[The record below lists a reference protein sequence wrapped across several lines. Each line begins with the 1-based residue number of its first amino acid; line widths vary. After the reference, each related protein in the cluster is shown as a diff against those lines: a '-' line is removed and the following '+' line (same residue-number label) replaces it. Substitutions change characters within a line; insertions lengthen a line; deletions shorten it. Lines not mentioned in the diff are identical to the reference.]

1 MGCLSRRGIAF
12 AGCVMLIVAT
22 AACGH
27 VKLHKTEELGGGCEA
42 CAPEGSCDAHAKVC
56 ETPTVHAL
64 ASDLDHLEKHIDWY
78 GSVVAKVPDVWGQAR
93 LTQYREEFEKEMAA
107 EQTTFKTTLSG
118 SLSRSDQAYFAH
130 ATTLA
135 IAAQPKPP
143 LIGRNKSE
151 KTIVP
156 PAPADVVEVSRTEET
171 IDKVGDKSTTTK
183 KTFEQPKTPAPAKE
197 PEPEKV
203 ELPKDLPKTTDL
215 ISDPSKG
222 DVITRT
228 QVKLRDTGFKAVGD
242 KGLSIEPELML
253 AQKARYL
260 DFLNQLRRTNEGDD
274 KADGPG
280 YSLNLMRIPVSVFP
294 GKRTD
299 EGHGAEITFTVDPIL
314 GDDLL
319 PVTFRR
325 MVVNDLLHQLGFTLT
340 QVLDDEETRK
350 LLDPDTKDVIEGY
363 QILHSL
369 STFNGGSIDKLVKGL
384 TREDRRRL
392 TAALNKLTT
401 QKVNEDVSDL
411 VDAAKQVVTDMRHY
425 ARLKGFECGTLPE
438 DPGVDPCI
446 DNRCYEIGDSKVQPD
461 GKDKQEDKD
470 NAKTKVLPRREL
482 MPNLCPRSLIAG
494 SSMGRRLSN
503 KLRVPSLSFSNG
515 VSNKLGYPTSQIFDV
530 LGEGFAFEIA
540 FGAYR
545 GLEDT
550 IKRQKYAHLPD
561 VQAYLREEATAAYQF
576 LAEPGNQHLWTAY
589 CTPQL
594 VEAVRS
600 RQLAK
605 LEDMRDQFRCDVER
619 ISQTGE
625 FRRKRPDNELIQH
638 SKTAALAWAILV
650 DSALLTDKLVKDMK
664 ETASSK
670 GKPCPNAADV
680 WLPYYLPN
688 PPPEARCAFNAYVK
702 MRWPVYV
709 FALDPNT
716 QDQNIADAL
725 STRRE
730 TQLALAVAFTNGQIG
745 VNTLTRYA
753 RRLEAEY
760 ETVALNRTQVGF
772 SHGENVFGWRFYPR
786 FQTPDT
792 ESNLKVLLRDQ
803 LIGGPSKNAL
813 LRQRRLEPGPRECVA
828 VVVMPSFVPY
838 VTVDSVSNWFGLA
851 NPKHKVLDHTQAVRL
866 SKTVRTLQ
874 NCEHKVTDAEC
885 YRDGELRRLQQRVE
899 QLANRL
905 PMQTQTVPVPI
916 LNTLGGFEMF
926 SNGATDLAPE
936 LYGWYGAPGVS
947 SAKATTLFLVGDHF
961 SPLRSMVIVG
971 NREIPKV
978 SMTMLSRQVMQVTV
992 PAGVMGVEDKDRKGV
1007 FAQAHVATP
1016 YGVTRELLI
1025 PLIDAKPAA
1034 DPGPKAGYTLGGGKI
1049 VVTYQACVEKGELVP
1064 VFKNAK
1070 AEKLDF
1076 TWFDPTGAAPETV
1089 QVRFEFEVNKIPLP
1103 VPCVCSVEADLKT
1116 GERKVV
1122 FDPTA
1127 ITTIGKD
1134 LLQQLGKT
1142 YSATGS
1148 DGTVLTGS
1156 LKSKKV
1162 KVKPVPGLPGHA
1174 VAEVDANGELE
1185 VEFKPIGCCSPEE
1198 PKKCQEAEKKI
1209 IPPAAGALP
1218 PPRALPAEPL
1228 PSPLPPVTGLPST
1241 PNP

>member
-12 AGCVMLIVAT
+12 AGCIMLVVAT

-27 VKLHKTEELGGGCEA
+27 VKLHKGEELGGGCEA

-325 MVVNDLLHQLGFTLT
+325 MVVNDVSHHLGLPVTLAIQDAKIQKLLTAEFQVFIRILTTLNDLLSRNQ
-340 QVLDDEETRK
+340 QVEACAFAGSLDDKQLASFAK
-350 LLDPDTKDVIEGY
+350 LASENDEILAAMCRLRPGFSGHCTKSVK
-363 QILHSL
+363 QTPSSL
-369 STFNGGSIDKLVKGL
+369 SPQFQSAQAFRPSKLKLPAQMSLSPGSISTGFPTSITPPGL
-384 TREDRRRL
+384 
-392 TAALNKLTT
+392 A
-401 QKVNEDVSDL
+401 
-411 VDAAKQVVTDMRHY
+411 
-425 ARLKGFECGTLPE
+425 
-438 DPGVDPCI
+438 
-446 DNRCYEIGDSKVQPD
+446 
-461 GKDKQEDKD
+461 
-470 NAKTKVLPRREL
+470 
-482 MPNLCPRSLIAG
+482 
-494 SSMGRRLSN
+494 
-503 KLRVPSLSFSNG
+503 FSNG
-515 VSNKLGYPTSQIFDV
+515 LDNKVGFPVSQIYEV
-530 LGEGFAFEIA
+530 YGEQALFEIG
-540 FGAYR
+540 FGAAKA
-545 GLEDT
+545 LELSL
-550 IKRQKYAHLPD
+550 KRQGYGHLPD
-561 VQAYLREEATAAYQF
+561 VQEYLKDESKAAFALLEKNPKLY
-576 LAEPGNQHLWTAY
+576 ANH

-594 VEAVRS
+594 VEAIRS
-600 RQLAK
+600 RRVEEMLTLRQAFRAEVEALTGSLPKHPAIPDSWK
-605 LEDMRDQFRCDVER
+605 ERDPMHLSV
-619 ISQTGE
+619 
-625 FRRKRPDNELIQH
+625 
-638 SKTAALAWAILV
+638 TASLAWAIIV
-650 DSALLTDKLVKDMK
+650 DSALLTEKLVKDMK
-664 ETASSK
+664 ETASAK
-670 GKPCPNAADV
+670 GKPCPNVGDA

-874 NCEHKVTDAEC
+874 NCEHKVTDADC

-899 QLANRL
+899 QLASRL

-947 SAKATTLFLVGDHF
+947 ATQPTTLFLVGDHF
-961 SPLRSMVIVG
+961 SPLRSKVIVG
-971 NREIPKV
+971 NREIPKEK
-978 SMTMLSRQVMQVTV
+978 MTMLSRQVMQVTV